1 MHGTGKPPFIKET
14 GLRHF
19 VSAARYSWQGFV
31 RLLREAAFR
40 QQLGG
45 FVLGTI
51 LLVAIGAE
59 FQKIFIFMGLMVVLF
74 AFEAVNTAI
83 EELVDH
89 LSPEFSMFG
98 RHAKDLGSLACACLI
113 GLNAAY
119 LAYATL
125 EILYFR

>member
-1 MHGTGKPPFIKET
+1 MHGTGKPPFTKET
-14 GLRHF
+14 GFRHF

-40 QQLGG
+40 QQIGG
-45 FVLGTI
+45 LVLGI
-51 LLVAIGAE
+51 VLLLAIGATFE
-59 FQKIFIFMGLMVVLF
+59 RIFVFAGLMVVLF

-119 LAYATL
+119 LAYVVIEVFL
-125 EILYFR
+125 R

>member
-1 MHGTGKPPFIKET
+1 MDVGAGPPFRKDT

-19 VSAARYSWQGFV
+19 FAAARYSFQGFI

-45 FVLGTI
+45 LVIGLGLMAYAGTGF
-51 LLVAIGAE
+51 LRML
-59 FQKIFIFMGLMVVLF
+59 IFTGLMVVLF

-89 LSPEFSMFG
+89 LSPGYSSFG
-98 RHAKDLGSLACACLI
+98 KHAKDLGSLACACLI
-113 GLNAAY
+113 GVNAAY
-119 LAYATL
+119 LAYVLA
-125 EILYFR
+125 EKYFGW

>member
-1 MHGTGKPPFIKET
+1 MHGTGKPPFVKET
-14 GLRHF
+14 GFRHF
-19 VSAARYSWQGFV
+19 VSAARYSWQGFL
-31 RLLREAAFR
+31 RLLQEAAFR

-45 FVLGTI
+45 FVLGI
-51 LLVAIGAE
+51 IVLLLVGATFE
-59 FQKIFIFMGLMVVLF
+59 RIFIFAGLMMVLF

-89 LSPEFSMFG
+89 LSPEFSIFG

-119 LAYATL
+119 LAYAVAEVYL
-125 EILYFR
+125 R

>member
-1 MHGTGKPPFIKET
+1 MHGTGKPPFMKET
-14 GLRHF
+14 GFRHF
-19 VSAARYSWQGFV
+19 VSAARYSWQGLL
-31 RLLREAAFR
+31 RLLHEAAFR
-40 QQLGG
+40 HQLGG

-51 LLVAIGAE
+51 LLLAIGARFE
-59 FQKIFIFMGLMVVLF
+59 RIFIFVGLMVILF

-119 LAYATL
+119 LAYAIV
-125 EILYFR
+125 EIYLF

>member
-1 MHGTGKPPFIKET
+1 MHGTGKPPFTKET
-14 GLRHF
+14 GFRHF
-19 VSAARYSWQGFV
+19 VSAARYSWQGFQ

-40 QQLGG
+40 QQLAG
-45 FVLGTI
+45 FVLGII
-51 LLVAIGAE
+51 LLLAIGARFE
-59 FQKIFIFMGLMVVLF
+59 RIFLFAGLMVILF

-98 RHAKDLGSLACACLI
+98 RHAKDLGSLASACLI

-119 LAYATL
+119 FAYAVA
-125 EILYFR
+125 EIYLF

>member
-1 MHGTGKPPFIKET
+1 MDATGKPPFVKEK

-19 VSAARYSWQGFV
+19 FAAARYSWQGFI

-40 QQLGG
+40 QQLGAL
-45 FVLGTI
+45 VLGFAVLTG
-51 LLVAIGAE
+51 IGAGLE
-59 FQKIFIFMGLMVVLF
+59 RILFFLGLMAVLF

-89 LSPEFSMFG
+89 LSPEFSIFG

-113 GLNAAY
+113 GVNAAY
-119 LAYATL
+119 FAYVVTAVML
-125 EILYFR
+125 GW

>member
-1 MHGTGKPPFIKET
+1 MHGPGKSPFIKET
-14 GLRHF
+14 GFRHF
-19 VSAARYSWQGFV
+19 LSAARYSWQGFL
-31 RLLREAAFR
+31 RLLHEAAFR

-45 FVLGTI
+45 FVIGTA
-51 LLVAIGAE
+51 LLIVIGAE
-59 FQKIFIFMGLMVVLF
+59 FQRIFIFAGLMVVLF

-119 LAYATL
+119 LGYAVA
-125 EILYFR
+125 EIYWR

>member
-1 MHGTGKPPFIKET
+1 MHGTGKPPFVKET
-14 GLRHF
+14 GFRHF
-19 VSAARYSWQGFV
+19 LSAARYSWQGFL

-45 FVLGTI
+45 FVFGTALLI
-51 LLVAIGAE
+51 LVGAE
-59 FQKIFIFMGLMVVLF
+59 FQRVFIFAGLMVILF

-89 LSPEFSMFG
+89 LSPEFSTFG
-98 RHAKDLGSLACACLI
+98 RNAKDLGSIACACLI

-119 LAYATL
+119 LAYAVA
-125 EILYFR
+125 EIYFP